1 LWEVSMLKKEI
12 INVLKQTF
20 YFLLAA
26 LAMPGILIV
35 TSIVG
40 GQPFFQVFF
49 PLFQFSLLFYA
60 LFMGISLFSTEHG
73 QRGMEYL
80 LSLPYSRLRLIGQ
93 KILPRAFVVL
103 ALYFVCMLLYVKGG
117 ENAAAIHSFSFTIL
131 YFALFCISLSLSASS
146 DNFLVLFVFSLLSL
160 IAFLCLLFGVF
171 WATIQARGYIFYE
184 FEIRSFFTDGVNR
197 YLMNLII
204 PVTLGILLPLLVS
217 LFLAFRKFDMRP
229 AKTYNKRFFKVFAP
243 VFVMG
248 LIGSFVFAHQT
259 LEIGYTDY
267 YLTQNLR
274 VVESNA
280 YSGVK
285 IYDKQRVYIVNI
297 DVDYFWPFWD
307 EGTFVYFRDGKR
319 VGRLNTLEHTTEI
332 LYEAPREKWLDWR
345 NWGDEQTMAF
355 LERKRDYSDSQL
367 VLLEM
372 ASCKVK
378 KIPFNGK
385 VLKEYSNWMIFG
397 ADKVEGQRF
406 WLIYSPKGIL
416 EETQIY
422 QLWEDGRLNIIGASQ
437 SWPCYINGTLLSFT
451 ANEIILSKHKEGK
464 FEILKSIPN
473 KEDFHF
479 GWYLHY
485 RKKPTNSPV
494 KEIYGRKIYRS
505 SDDRNKGRSYYTK
518 YARLSLDNFKIEE
531 LDDLKGYLNF
541 YSADTDSYYALEMDD
556 AAHEAKLYAV
566 DEGTLKLLKTFKDVD
581 PMYGL
586 NSLDISRSGILV
598 KKGKRIKVYTLPDL
612 KEVKFKKL

>member
-1 LWEVSMLKKEI
+1 
-12 INVLKQTF
+12 
-20 YFLLAA
+20 
-26 LAMPGILIV
+26 
-35 TSIVG
+35 
-40 GQPFFQVFF
+40 
-49 PLFQFSLLFYA
+49 
-60 LFMGISLFSTEHG
+60 
-73 QRGMEYL
+73 
-80 LSLPYSRLRLIGQ
+80 
-93 KILPRAFVVL
+93 
-103 ALYFVCMLLYVKGG
+103 
-117 ENAAAIHSFSFTIL
+117 
-131 YFALFCISLSLSASS
+131 
-146 DNFLVLFVFSLLSL
+146 
-160 IAFLCLLFGVF
+160 LFGVF

-422 QLWEDGRLNIIGASQ
+422 QLWEDGRLNVIGASQ

>member
-1 LWEVSMLKKEI
+1 MLKKEI

-40 GQPFFQVFF
+40 DQSFFPVFF

-103 ALYFVCMLLYVKGG
+103 ALYFACMLLYAQGG

-160 IAFLCLLFGVF
+160 MAFLCLLFGVF
-171 WATIQARGYIFYE
+171 WATLQAKGYIFYE
-184 FEIRSFFTDGVNR
+184 FEIRPFFADGVDR

-217 LFLAFRKFDMRP
+217 LFLVFRKFDMRP
-229 AKTYNKRFFKVFAP
+229 AKTYNKRFFKVLVP
-243 VFVMG
+243 VFILG

-259 LEIGYTDY
+259 LEIGYTNY
-267 YLTQNLR
+267 FLTQDLH
-274 VVESNA
+274 VVEANA
-280 YSGVK
+280 YSGIK
-285 IYDKQRVYIVNI
+285 IYAGQRAYRVNI
-297 DVDYFWPFWD
+297 GVDYFWPFWD
-307 EGTFVYFRDGKR
+307 EDTFIYFRDGKR

-332 LYEAPREKWLDWR
+332 LYEAPRGKWIDWR
-345 NWGDEQTMAF
+345 NWGYDRTMAF
-355 LERKRDYSDSQL
+355 LERKRDYSDTQL
-367 VLLEM
+367 VLLEI
-372 ASCKVK
+372 ASCNVK
-378 KIPFNGK
+378 KIPFNGEA
-385 VLKEYSNWMIFG
+385 LKEYSNWMIFG

-406 WLIYSPKGIL
+406 WLIYSHKGIL
-416 EETQIY
+416 EERPIY
-422 QLWEDGRLNIIGASQ
+422 QLWEDGRIDSIGASQ
-437 SWPCYINGTLLSFT
+437 KWPCYINRTLLSY
-451 ANEIILSKHKEGK
+451 AASEIILSKHEEGK
-464 FEILKSIPN
+464 FEVFKNISN

-479 GWYLHY
+479 GWYVHFQ
-485 RKKPTNSPV
+485 KKVTNSPV
-494 KEIYGRKIYRS
+494 KEVYGRKIYRP
-505 SDDRNKGRSYYTK
+505 SDDQDKGRSYYTK
-518 YARLSLDNFKIEE
+518 YARLDLENFTIEE
-531 LDDLKGYLNF
+531 LDDWKGYLNL

-556 AAHEAKLYAV
+556 AAREAKLYQV
-566 DEGTLKLLKTFKDVD
+566 QGGMLKHLKTFKDVD
-581 PMYGL
+581 PTYGL
-586 NSLDISRSGILV
+586 NGLQMTGSGILV
-598 KKGKRIKVYTLPDL
+598 KKGNKIKVYALPDL

>member
-1 LWEVSMLKKEI
+1 MLKKEI

-35 TSIVG
+35 TRIVG
-40 GQPFFQVFF
+40 DQPFFQVFF

-103 ALYFVCMLLYVKGG
+103 ALYFACMLLYAQGG
-117 ENAAAIHSFSFTIL
+117 ENAAAIHSFSFTLL

-146 DNFLVLFVFSLLSL
+146 DNFLVLFVFSLFSL
-160 IAFLCLLFGVF
+160 LAFLCLLFGVF
-171 WATIQARGYIFYE
+171 WATLQARGYIFYE
-184 FEIRSFFTDGVNR
+184 FEIRPFFTDGVDR
-197 YLMNLII
+197 YLMNLIF

-217 LFLAFRKFDMRP
+217 LFLAFRKFDVRP
-229 AKTYNKRFFKVFAP
+229 ANTYNKRYFKIFVP
-243 VFVMG
+243 VFVLG
-248 LIGSFVFAHQT
+248 LIGSFVFSHQT

-267 YLTQNLR
+267 FLTQDLR
-274 VVESNA
+274 VVESNT

-285 IYDKQRVYIVNI
+285 IYDEKRVYKVNI

-319 VGRLNTLEHTTEI
+319 VGRLNTHEHTTEI

-367 VLLEM
+367 VLLDID
-372 ASCKVK
+372 SCDVK
-378 KIPFNGK
+378 KIPLTGEPFK
-385 VLKEYSNWMIFG
+385 DYSNCMIFG
-397 ADKVEGQRF
+397 ADKVEGRRF
-406 WLIYSPKGIL
+406 WLMYPQGRL
-416 EETQIY
+416 EEKPIY
-422 QLWEDGRLNIIGASQ
+422 QLWEDGRIDSIGASQ
-437 SWPCYINGTLLSFT
+437 KWPCYINGTLLSYA

-464 FEILKSIPN
+464 FEVLQSILN

-479 GWYLHY
+479 GWYVHFQ
-485 RKKPTNSPV
+485 KKLSNSPV
-494 KEIYGRKIYRS
+494 NEVYGRKIYLT
-505 SDDRNKGRSYYTK
+505 SDEKNTGQAYYTE
-518 YARLSLDNFKIEE
+518 YARLDLDNFKIEE
-531 LDDLKGYLNF
+531 LDGLKGYLNL
-541 YSADTDSYYALEMDD
+541 YSADIDSYYALEMDD
-556 AAHEAKLYAV
+556 AAHEANLYQV
-566 DEGTLKLLKTFKDVD
+566 KEGTLKLLKTFKDVD
-581 PMYGL
+581 LTSGL
-586 NSLDISRSGILV
+586 NSFDVSESGMLV
-598 KKGKRIKVYTLPDL
+598 KKGNKIKVYALPDL